1 MKMRA
6 QAHFCPL
13 SGRSRFRKKV
23 KEMFAQR
30 VFLFYNARK
39 VRLTLRHA
47 AKKAVRYGHN
57 CYKGRK

>member
-13 SGRSRFRKKV
+13 SGRSRFRRKV

-39 VRLTLRHA
+39 VRLTLQCA
-47 AKKAVRYGHN
+47 ARKAAEHWHH